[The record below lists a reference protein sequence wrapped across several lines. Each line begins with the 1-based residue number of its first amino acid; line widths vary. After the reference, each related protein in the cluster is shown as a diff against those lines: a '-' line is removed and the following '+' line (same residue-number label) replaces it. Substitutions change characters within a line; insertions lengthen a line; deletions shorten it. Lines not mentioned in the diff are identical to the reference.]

1 MNQFKQYLRNGPD
14 FVSVLAN
21 LKLSFITLSFS
32 LSLPLS
38 LSISHPLSFVIFC
51 SLTNWRFP
59 LLLFFSYLTMSNSRD
74 PLVLFSYLTERKH
87 DHQTLQMS
95 KSKTLL
101 DWFCSLYKEIT
112 LFTEIF
118 HPFITV
124 LEAEWHCYYSSLL
137 LTNV

>member
-1 MNQFKQYLRNGPD
+1 MVQTLCQSLQILNYL
-14 FVSVLAN
+14 
-21 LKLSFITLSFS
+21 LSPSLS

-87 DHQTLQMS
+87 YHQTLQMS

-112 LFTEIF
+112 HFTAIF

-124 LEAEWHCYYSSLL
+124 LEVEWHCYYSSLL